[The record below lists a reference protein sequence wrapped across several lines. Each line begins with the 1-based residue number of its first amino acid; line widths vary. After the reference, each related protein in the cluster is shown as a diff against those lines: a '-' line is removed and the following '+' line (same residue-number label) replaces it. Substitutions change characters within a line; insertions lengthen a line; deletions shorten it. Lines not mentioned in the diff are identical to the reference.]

1 LIDYEFTAIHLK
13 TFHFIAHHRQKNMP
27 LTKIIQQITELKQQL
42 QQHNHAYYVL
52 DAPQI
57 PDAEYDKLF
66 IALQQL
72 ETEYPQ
78 LITPDSPTQRVG
90 AAPLREFAE
99 VVHTIPMLS
108 LANAFDA
115 SDMETFERRIRE
127 RLQLDNIEY
136 VAEPKMDGLAI
147 SLRYERGILVNAATR
162 GDGARGEDVTHN
174 IRTIKAIPLRLLGDT
189 YPQVL
194 EVRGEVFMTKDGFSK
209 INQQHAKSGDRIFA
223 NPRNAAA
230 GTLRQLDAKITATRP
245 LNFMSYGVGVVEPAF
260 EAETYDLVLQQL
272 KQYGL
277 PISHYLQIVTGI
289 PSCLEYYQ
297 QILEKRDQL
306 PFEID
311 GVVYKINS
319 LAYQM
324 QLGFVSRAPRW
335 AIAYK
340 LPPQEVL
347 TQVLAIDIQVG
358 RTGALTPVARLA
370 PVAVGGVTVTN
381 ATLHNI
387 DEIRRKDVRIG
398 DMVTVRRA
406 GGVIPEVVQVVLE
419 KRGSETQPFE
429 LPNHCPICGAL
440 VVREAGESI
449 ARCSGGLFCAAQQKQ
464 AIAHFASR
472 RAMDIEGLGDKLIE
486 QIVDTKLVTTLP
498 DIYRITRE
506 QWASLPRMGGKS
518 ADNLLQ
524 ALEKS
529 KTTTFDKFLYA
540 LGIREVGET
549 TARILAT
556 HFGKLENL
564 LAATVEQLQEIH
576 DIGAVVA
583 NNIVTFLQQPHN
595 VEIITQLQQNG
606 VHWQDI
612 DIAVVTDNATATLVG
627 KTFVITGTLSSLSR
641 EEAKAKLLALG
652 AKVSESVS
660 KKTSYVIAG
669 EKAGSK
675 LDKAQQLGIPIL
687 SEEELLQLLR

>member
-1 LIDYEFTAIHLK
+1 ML
-13 TFHFIAHHRQKNMP
+13 
-27 LTKIIQQITELKQQL
+27 LTKIIQQINELKQQL

-108 LANAFDA
+108 LANAFDV
-115 SDMETFERRIRE
+115 SEMETFERRIRE

-147 SLRYERGILVNAATR
+147 SLRYEQGILVNAATR

-174 IRTIKAIPLRLLGDT
+174 IRTIKSIPLRLLGDN

-260 EAETYDLVLQQL
+260 EAETYSLILQQL
-272 KQYGL
+272 KQFGL

-289 PSCLEYYQ
+289 PSCLDYYQ

-311 GVVYKINS
+311 GVVYKINL
-319 LAYQM
+319 LAHQI

-387 DEIRRKDVRIG
+387 DEIRRKDVRVG
-398 DMVTVRRA
+398 DTVTVRRA
-406 GGVIPEVVQVVLE
+406 GDVIPEVVQVVLE
-419 KRGSETQPFE
+419 KRDTETQPFE
-429 LPNHCPICGAL
+429 LPNHCPICGSV

-486 QIVDTKLVTTLP
+486 QIVDSKLVTTLP
-498 DIYRITRE
+498 DIYRITRD

-612 DIAVVTDNATATLVG
+612 DIAVVTEDATATLVG

-660 KKTSYVIAG
+660 KKTSYVITG

-675 LDKAQQLGIPIL
+675 LDKAQQLGIPVL